1 MRGILVTII
10 FAIIFGTTAVIL
22 WLRDKRRTDE
32 IIGEI
37 DTYYSILKEKRKSIR
52 LTKHL
57 SVVCKVIERPDSHW
71 SVFSK
76 DVSGEGICLHLPEI
90 LPQDA
95 VVNLEIKIPP
105 DKFISAQGEVVWI
118 KEVDT
123 PDKDGKRQFDA
134 GIRFIKIN
142 HKHKDDL
149 VKFITASLEAQ

>member
-32 IIGEI
+32 IVGEI

-118 KEVDT
+118 KEIDT

-142 HKHKDDL
+142 NKHKDDL
-149 VKFITASLEAQ
+149 VKFIAASLETQ